1 MKRIFAVVL
10 TICILIS
17 CTTGAFA
24 VSDNA
29 LFEVTSLGI
38 IEGDGHGNYR
48 LDDPLTRAE
57 CAAILT
63 RTVGFDGD
71 EVGFVTDV
79 FDDVTKEDWFYP
91 SVTWLYVNG
100 IINGYSEHIF
110 APDRTVSLQE
120 TVKMLVCMLG
130 YSSRAEDK
138 GGYPSGYMSV
148 GTELGLFKDVSQGDT
163 FTRGDVV
170 SLIYNALDVKMFVPT
185 GYQPN
190 DTVYLKNGETLRS
203 MLTQEY
209 NAQRVYDETGIV
221 TANVYTWLKA
231 PNSSLEEDEV
241 EIDNVTYKLGNTNAD
256 KLLGQKIEFYAIQ
269 DEFGRKTLISAR
281 AARSNII
288 TDISGKDIKSVTTG
302 QIKYY
307 AENKGRNINIASNAM
322 LVKNGRVILNYTTDD
337 MLVTKGSYRLID
349 NNGDKYA
356 DYVFA
361 DDYTNVRV
369 KAVTGDTVEMAPG
382 YYINGSR
389 YIYIDRESDS
399 VRYIIED
406 YNGNLIDPTQIPADS
421 IVSVFVSEDKSLYRL
436 RVCTDMAEG
445 SISEI
450 GDKEI
455 VIDGTSYS
463 VWNFSE
469 FDISV
474 GSEVTVRLD
483 YQGYIAEIEPV
494 EGEKNY
500 GYVLSY
506 ESTHRSSGF
515 SEIQMI
521 VGTQIETIY
530 QTNKENLDDT
540 NTIPTLVCKNEG
552 TVYFELAKK
561 VTVNGQKCET
571 DDEKNQAIS
580 LNQAYSYELNSDGR
594 IYKMN
599 SAEYF
604 AGGTHLSY
612 NAYDKVFGAGTVF
625 DTFAIDTDT
634 IVICVPSNQTESE
647 DDYLIPLEIS
657 NRISNTT
664 FRVSGFDRDEKTK
677 KVKLMVF
684 TTVMNAKNVLAI
696 DETLDSV
703 GIVDNIEWVRNE
715 DDEFVPKITLLTKGG
730 AVEYTPEI
738 ISGKNDVLGT
748 LDVGD
753 LIYYITGLTGEIDN
767 AQIIYSFSEGVGS
780 FHSSVG
786 GVDEQMCGTVTD
798 IVYDEIDAQTKN
810 LVTNIKINTGVINE
824 TIMVPQRNKP
834 PIFLYDSSEEKISAA
849 GISDIIP
856 GSDKVYAIIPYGLTL
871 KALVIIR

>member
-798 IVYDEIDAQTKN
+798 IVYDEIAAQTKN